1 MPNLDQGTRKAGN
14 DMTDQETWR
23 VMRTLTVQGITIE
36 ELRSGDRA
44 ALRRDGEITE
54 RGSVFEILYVFNVI
68 EKTLAPKPE
77 VVIIGEPG
85 WLSGPCP

>member
-1 MPNLDQGTRKAGN
+1 MS
-14 DMTDQETWR
+14 DQERWR
-23 VMRTLTVQGITIE
+23 VIRSLTVQGITIE

-44 ALRRDGEITE
+44 ALRRNGEITE
-54 RGSVFEILYVFNVI
+54 RGSVFEIMYAYEVI
-68 EKTLAPKPE
+68 ERTLAPKPR

>member
-1 MPNLDQGTRKAGN
+1 M
-14 DMTDQETWR
+14 
-23 VMRTLTVQGITIE
+23 QGITIE

-44 ALRRDGEITE
+44 ALRRNGEITE
-54 RGSVFEILYVFNVI
+54 RGSVFEIMYVFNVI
-68 EKTLAPKPE
+68 EKTLTPERKPG